1 MPHLID
7 KVWTDDER
15 VYART
20 KDGLIASYAFSQ
32 WPRLKNATK
41 EQRNDFHL
49 SYDGIHW
56 PRLDEDL
63 SFEGMFHDAGLCGIT
78 PTEDSVCFLPDKRRH
93 EIHIKDLNDLDRAAG
108 AFLKAIGDRK
118 LVAFYAPMAAGKTT
132 FTTAVCKR
140 LGVSED
146 TVSSPTFAIVNEYR
160 TGSGEPMYHF
170 DFYRIERLEEAYDI
184 GLFDYLDSG
193 CLCLMEWPENI
204 EDLLPEETLKVHI
217 QVNPDESRT
226 LAWED

>member
-20 KDGLIASYAFSQ
+20 KDGLTASYAFSK
-32 WPRLKNATK
+32 WPRLRDATK
-41 EQRNDFHL
+41 EQRETFQL
-49 SYDGIHW
+49 SYGGIHW
-56 PRLDEDL
+56 PLIDEDL
-63 SFEGMFHDAGLCGIT
+63 SFEGMFCDAGLCEESPG
-78 PTEDSVCFLPDKRRH
+78 EYSVCYIPEKLVH
-93 EIHIKDLNDLDRAAG
+93 EIHIKDLQDLDRAAG
-108 AFLKAIGDRK
+108 EFLEEIGENR
-118 LVAFYAPMAAGKTT
+118 LVAFYAPMGAGKTT

-140 LGVSED
+140 LGVHED
-146 TVSSPTFAIVNEYR
+146 AVSSPTFAIVNEYR

-184 GLFDYLDSG
+184 GLYDYLDSG
-193 CLCLMEWPENI
+193 FLCLMEWPENI

-217 QVNPDESRT
+217 RVNPDGSRT
-226 LAWED
+226 LTWED